1 MHNYMS
7 LYYRISNTHLK
18 KKKRLRETQ
27 SLLREKE
34 IKKDLKLWRTSAS
47 ILELIIKSLES

>member
-47 ILELIIKSLES
+47 ILELIINH